1 MAGKKC
7 GAARIAF
14 AFANTVTKNK
24 SKPIALIIV
33 PLFIFF
39 VNMISRINPRFQNKF
54 KNSPEFQTLSYIAC
68 AFIFAGSNKQRPKL
82 APGPNR
88 CAALQSGK
96 SL

>member
-68 AFIFAGSNKQRPKL
+68 AFIFGKTG
-82 APGPNR
+82 AP
-88 CAALQSGK
+88 SGTRTPDPLIK
-96 SL
+96 SQLLYQLS